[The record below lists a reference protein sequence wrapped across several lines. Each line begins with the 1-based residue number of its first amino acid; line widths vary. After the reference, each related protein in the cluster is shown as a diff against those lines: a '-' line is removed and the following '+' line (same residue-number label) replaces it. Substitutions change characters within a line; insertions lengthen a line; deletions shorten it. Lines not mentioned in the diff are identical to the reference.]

1 MKPSLLSVLLFL
13 CNNMSVSAG
22 IPHWNFTTA
31 DFRHQLEQSV
41 RFADYNVSF
50 SNIKSATE
58 NGADG
63 SFTIN
68 VTVDGPLAATDSVT
82 VTYSAT
88 GKAQA
93 GVDYVA
99 IPLTVTIPV
108 VAGSGSIT
116 IPVHTINDN
125 ILEYTETF
133 AIEIQSAIAQ
143 SGATVNL
150 PEGPAY
156 FAILDDDEYNA
167 YITFTGKTDGIEGS
181 RDATVTVSLSE
192 NYVASEPITIDAEI
206 GSGTTADG
214 DDFDMPT
221 IVINPGQHSATATIN
236 ILNDY
241 KKEDTERIILDI
253 YGAYGA
259 EDDYFTYTAFGR
271 DTIYIFDDDS
281 IPVAHGIVRPV
292 YSLDQPG
299 KEGSAGNPGSFA
311 LSLQSVGDLAI
322 TEPLTVSLTMTGSAM
337 NGTDYTLPQTVVIPV
352 ADTSYSV
359 TTIPVPILDDNIIEG
374 DELIEIHIS
383 NITTPSGITI
393 DYSGNNASYV
403 RILDN
408 DSANITIAGAVN
420 GKEGGTPG
428 SMTLS
433 YADDLVA
440 AEDVQVSYHID
451 PSGTTATPG
460 TDFTIPDA
468 VIPAGQHSATIPI
481 TIINDNEVEDTEY
494 IHIVTDSARGA
505 NLSYPVGPVTNVV
518 VSIEDNDRTYTHC
531 PRGKLII
538 PNVITPN
545 GDGKDDQFVIRG
557 LEDYPDSKLFI
568 YNLLRGGT
576 LVYQSKNYANNWD
589 AQGCYQGLY
598 SYILEVKE
606 GGRTKIYKGPL
617 VIIR

>member
-1 MKPSLLSVLLFL
+1 
-13 CNNMSVSAG
+13 MSASAG
-22 IPHWNFTTA
+22 
-31 DFRHQLEQSV
+31 
-41 RFADYNVSF
+41 FADYQVSF
-50 SNIKSATE
+50 SNIKGATE

-68 VTVDGPLAATDSVT
+68 VTADGAVTDTVT

-108 VAGSGSIT
+108 AAGSGSIT

-133 AIEIQSAIAQ
+133 TIAIQSAIAQ

-150 PEGPAY
+150 PERPA
-156 FAILDDDEYNA
+156 FVAIQDDDEYNA

-192 NYVASEPITIDAEI
+192 NYVASEPITIDAAL

-214 DDFDMPT
+214 YDFDMPT
-221 IVINPGQHSATATIN
+221 IIINPGEHSATATIT

-241 KKEDTERIILDI
+241 KKEDTEQLTLDI

-259 EDDYFTYTAFGR
+259 EDNYFIYAAFGT

-281 IPVAHGIVRPV
+281 IPVAHGLVRTLV
-292 YSLDQPG
+292 GVGQPG

-311 LSLQSVGDLAI
+311 LSLQSLGDLPI
-322 TEPLTVSLTMTGSAM
+322 TAPLSVSLTMTGSATD
-337 NGTDYTLPQTVVIPV
+337 GTDYTIPQTIVIPV
-352 ADTSYSV
+352 ADTSVSV
-359 TTIPVPILDDNIIEG
+359 VTIPVPILDDNIIEG
-374 DELIEIHIS
+374 NESIEISIDS
-383 NITTPSGITI
+383 ITTAPGITI
-393 DYSGNNASYV
+393 DYYSTDRAYV
-403 RILDN
+403 GIIDD
-408 DSANITIAGAVN
+408 DSANITITGAVN

-428 SMTLS
+428 SFTLS

-440 AEDVQVSYHID
+440 EEDVQVSYHID
-451 PSGTTATPG
+451 PSGTTATQG
-460 TDFTIPDA
+460 TDFTIPAA
-468 VIPAGQHSATIPI
+468 VIPAGEHSATIPI
-481 TIINDNEVEDTEY
+481 TITNDNEVEDTEY
-494 IHIVTDSARGA
+494 IHIVTDSARGN
-505 NLSYPVGPVTNVV
+505 NLSYPVGPVTDVV
-518 VSIEDNDRTYTHC
+518 VSIEDNDSTSTHC
-531 PRGKLII
+531 RPNRLFI

-545 GDGKDDQFVIRG
+545 GDGKDDKFVIRG
-557 LEDYPDSKLFI
+557 LENYPNSKLFI

-589 AQGCYQGLY
+589 GQGCYQGLY

-606 GGRTKIYKGPL
+606 EGRVKIYKGPL